1 MRNTSNGKSAHV
13 VLISK
18 GSSSIFARFYR
29 EMKFRYRR
37 LSNLEL
43 NYSRLPNSFEFL
55 LNADKETQNN
65 LHVHCKT
72 ITFLAQIENKKNVKA
87 RMPWRTALLALTIRD
102 ISLFQSFTSSS
113 ISHTQSLKE
122 FRFVRVQVWIEQILT
137 RGAFIV
143 FFITTNWRNQTT
155 HLWGRR
161 MMRKW
166 QGRPRFFCGKTNFAW
181 LIDWA

>member
-1 MRNTSNGKSAHV
+1 
-13 VLISK
+13 
-18 GSSSIFARFYR
+18 
-29 EMKFRYRR
+29 MKFRYRR

-43 NYSRLPNSFEFL
+43 NYSRLANSFEFL

-72 ITFLAQIENKKNVKA
+72 INFLAQIENKKECQSKN
-87 RMPWRTALLALTIRD
+87 
-102 ISLFQSFTSSS
+102 SLKNCFVSTYYTRYKFTSIIHFFVNFSYEA
-113 ISHTQSLKE
+113 QSLKE

-137 RGAFIV
+137 RGAFIA

-181 LIDWA
+181 LIDWAYSAMRGEIG

>member
-1 MRNTSNGKSAHV
+1 
-13 VLISK
+13 
-18 GSSSIFARFYR
+18 
-29 EMKFRYRR
+29 MKFRYRR

-43 NYSRLPNSFEFL
+43 NYSRLANSFEFL

-65 LHVHCKT
+65 LHAHLKM
-72 ITFLAQIENKKNVKA
+72 ITFFAQMEIQNMVKT
-87 RMPWRTALLALTIRD
+87 RTPRRAALFALNYTQWEL
-102 ISLFQSFTSSS
+102 ISIIHFVDSFSYEA
-113 ISHTQSLKE
+113 QSLKE

-161 MMRKW
+161 MTRKW

-181 LIDWA
+181 LIDWAHSTIRGEIG